1 MKKYGLLAL
10 RVVAI
15 AAIATWLFIFLRDFD
30 WHRLGRE
37 IEHAHL
43 WPLAIAAVLNF
54 VCLWGKA
61 ACWHVVLAPRY
72 IVPTTALFRYTI
84 AAFAASVIAPAR
96 AGELIRV
103 WVLKKRHG
111 VTITDCAAVAITE
124 KLLDGLSMMMLVAPV
139 PWLVPGLPSWVG
151 HAMAACGAIAAVI
164 FAAVWFM
171 VGRIEPGAEGG
182 SWFARF
188 VGGMHVVRSPRRLL
202 LATAA
207 LMLTWLADLAMVNL
221 VMYAVGIHL
230 PFGSGLL
237 VLFTLNL
244 TIAVPSTPG
253 QVGALEAGVL
263 AATRLLHI
271 PDEPAF
277 AFALLYHV
285 LQILPLLIV
294 ALLTEAPL
302 MFMKPTA
309 DDDAAARTRQ
319 TAA

>member
-1 MKKYGLLAL
+1 VKKWGLLAI

-15 AAIATWLFIFLRDFD
+15 AAIAIWLFLFLRDFD
-30 WHRLGRE
+30 WHELGRE
-37 IEHAHL
+37 LEHAHL

-72 IVPTTALFRYTI
+72 LVPTTALFRYTI

-151 HAMAACGAIAAVI
+151 RAMLACGLIALVI
-164 FAAVWFM
+164 FAAVWLA
-171 VGRIEPGAEGG
+171 VGRIEAGAQGA

-202 LATAA
+202 LATGA

-221 VMYAVGIHL
+221 VMYAVGVHL
-230 PFGSGLL
+230 PFGAGLL

-271 PDEPAF
+271 PDAPAF

-285 LQILPLLIV
+285 LQIVPLLAV
-294 ALLTEAPL
+294 ALATEAPL
-302 MFMKPTA
+302 MFARPS
-309 DDDAAARTRQ
+309 DDDAGRTPQ
-319 TAA
+319 SAP

>member
-1 MKKYGLLAL
+1 VKKWGLIAV

-15 AAIATWLFIFLRDFD
+15 AAIAIWLFIFLRDFD
-30 WHRLGRE
+30 WRKLGRE

-43 WPLAIAAVLNF
+43 WPLAIAAALNF

-61 ACWHVVLAPRY
+61 ACWHVVLAPRFV
-72 IVPTTALFRYTI
+72 VPTTALFRYTI

-111 VTITDCAAVAITE
+111 VPITDCAAVAITE

-139 PWLVPGLPSWVG
+139 PWLVPGLPAWVG
-151 HAMAACGAIAAVI
+151 RAMAACGAIALVI
-164 FAAVWFM
+164 FGAVWIA
-171 VGRIEPGAEGG
+171 VGRIEPGAGG

-188 VGGMHVVRSPRRLL
+188 VGGMHVVRSPRRML
-202 LATAA
+202 LATGA

-230 PFGSGLL
+230 PIGAGLL

-263 AATRLLHI
+263 AATSLLHI
-271 PDEPAF
+271 PEEQAL

-294 ALLTEAPL
+294 ALVTEAPL
-302 MFMKPTA
+302 MFMKPTVDA
-309 DDDAAARTRQ
+309 DADRTPQ
-319 TAA
+319 SAS

>member
-1 MKKYGLLAL
+1 MKRWGLLAL

-15 AAIATWLFIFLRDFD
+15 AAIAVWLFVFLRDFD
-30 WHRLGRE
+30 WRKLGRSL
-37 IEHAHL
+37 EHARV
-43 WPLAIAAVLNF
+43 WPLLVAAVLNF

-72 IVPTTALFRYTI
+72 VVSTTALFRYTI

-111 VTITDCAAVAITE
+111 VPVADCAAVAVTE
-124 KLLDGLSMMMLVAPV
+124 KLLDGVTMMIFVSPAT
-139 PWLVPGLPSWVG
+139 WLVPGLPSWVG
-151 HAMAACGAIAAVI
+151 RAMLACGAIAFVI
-164 FAAVWFM
+164 FAAVWFA
-171 VGRIEPGAEGG
+171 VGRVSPESAGN
-182 SWFARF
+182 WFSRF
-188 VGGMHVVRSPRRLL
+188 VAGMHVVRSPRRLL
-202 LATAA
+202 LAAAA
-207 LMLTWLADLAMVNL
+207 LTLTWVADLAMVEL
-221 VMYAVGIHL
+221 VMYAVGIDL
-230 PFGSGLL
+230 PIGAGLL

-244 TIAVPSTPG
+244 TIAIPSTPG

-271 PDEPAF
+271 ADAPAF

-294 ALLTEAPL
+294 ALATEAPL
-302 MFMKPTA
+302 MLMKPDQMA
-309 DDDAAARTRQ
+309 PAQ
-319 TAA
+319 TEQ

>member
-1 MKKYGLLAL
+1 VKKWGLIAV
-10 RVVAI
+10 RVIAI
-15 AAIATWLFIFLRDFD
+15 AAIATWLGLFLRDFD
-30 WHRLGRE
+30 WGKLGLA

-61 ACWHVVLAPRY
+61 ACWHVTLAPRHK
-72 IVPTTALFRYTI
+72 VPTLALFRYTI
-84 AAFAASVIAPAR
+84 AAFAASVITPAR

-111 VTITDCAAVAITE
+111 VPLADVAAVAITE
-124 KLLDGLSMMMLVAPV
+124 KLLDALSMMMLVAPV

-151 HAMAACGAIAAVI
+151 HAMLACGAIAAVI

-171 VGRIEPGAEGG
+171 VGRIEPGAQG

-202 LATAA
+202 LATGA

-221 VMYAVGIHL
+221 VMYAVGIDL
-230 PFGSGLL
+230 PFGAGLL

-271 PDEPAF
+271 DDARAF

-285 LQILPLLIV
+285 LQILPLLVV
-294 ALLTEAPL
+294 ALATEAPL
-302 MFMKPTA
+302 MFMKPSDADADRSLETA
-309 DDDAAARTRQ
+309 T
-319 TAA
+319 

>member
-1 MKKYGLLAL
+1 VKKWGLLAV
-10 RVVAI
+10 RVLAI
-15 AAIATWLFIFLRDFD
+15 AAIAIWLFIFLRDFE
-30 WHRLGRE
+30 WSRLGRA
-37 IEHAHL
+37 IEHAHV
-43 WPLAIAAVLNF
+43 WPLAVAAALNF

-72 IVPTTALFRYTI
+72 AVPVVALFRYTI
-84 AAFAASVIAPAR
+84 AAFAACVIAPAR

-111 VTITDCAAVAITE
+111 VPIPDIAAVALTE

-151 HAMAACGAIAAVI
+151 RAMFVCGAIALAI
-164 FAAVWFM
+164 FGAVWIA
-171 VGRIEPGAEGG
+171 VGRMEPGAEGA
-182 SWFARF
+182 SWFAKLI
-188 VGGMHVVRSPRRLL
+188 GGMHVVRSPRRLL

-207 LMLTWLADLAMVNL
+207 LLLTWFADLAMIHL
-221 VMYAVGIHL
+221 VMYAVGIEV
-230 PFGSGLL
+230 PFGAGLL

-271 PDEPAF
+271 DDARAF

-294 ALLTEAPL
+294 ALITEAPL
-302 MFMKPTA
+302 MFMRPT
-309 DDDAAARTRQ
+309 DAE
-319 TAA
+319 

>member
-1 MKKYGLLAL
+1 MKKWGLIAL

-15 AAIATWLFIFLRDFD
+15 CAIAIWLFVFLRDFD
-30 WHRLGRE
+30 WRKLGHE
-37 IEHAHL
+37 FAHARV
-43 WPLAIAAVLNF
+43 WPLVVAAVLNF

-72 IVPTTALFRYTI
+72 VVETTALFRYTI

-111 VTITDCAAVAITE
+111 VPVADCAAVAVTE
-124 KLLDGLSMMMLVAPV
+124 KLLDGLTMMILVAPV
-139 PWLVPGLPSWVG
+139 PWLVPGLPAWVG
-151 HAMAACGAIAAVI
+151 RAMFVCGAVAFLILV
-164 FAAVWFM
+164 AVWFA
-171 VGRIEPGAEGG
+171 VGRIPEGG
-182 SWFARF
+182 GANWFSRF
-188 VGGMHVVRSPRRLL
+188 VAGMHVVRSPRRLL
-202 LATAA
+202 LAAAA
-207 LMLTWLADLAMVNL
+207 LMLTWLADLAMVEL

-230 PFGSGLL
+230 PIGAGLL

-271 PDEPAF
+271 ADAPAF

-285 LQILPLLIV
+285 LQILPLLVV

-302 MFMKPTA
+302 MMMKP
-309 DDDAAARTRQ
+309 DAAQ
-319 TAA
+319 TEP

>member
-1 MKKYGLLAL
+1 MKTWGLRAL

-15 AAIATWLFIFLRDFD
+15 AAIAIWLYVFLRDFD
-30 WHRLGRE
+30 WRKLGHAL
-37 IEHAHL
+37 EHAHV
-43 WPLAIAAVLNF
+43 WPLAVAAALNF

-72 IVPTTALFRYTI
+72 TVPITALFRYTI

-111 VTITDCAAVAITE
+111 VPITDCAAVAVTE
-124 KLLDGLSMMMLVAPV
+124 KLLDALSMMMLVAPV
-139 PWLVPGLPSWVG
+139 PWLVPGLPAWVG
-151 HAMAACGAIAAVI
+151 HVMLACGAIALVL
-164 FAAVWFM
+164 FVGVWFA
-171 VGRIEPGAEGG
+171 VGRVGG
-182 SWFARF
+182 TTWFARF
-188 VGGMHVVRSPRRLL
+188 VSGMHVVRSPRRLV

-221 VMYAVGIHL
+221 VMYAVGIDL
-230 PFGSGLL
+230 PFGAGLL

-271 PDEPAF
+271 DDARAF

-285 LQILPLLIV
+285 LQILPLLVV
-294 ALLTEAPL
+294 ALITEAPL
-302 MFMKPTA
+302 MFMRPA
-309 DDDAAARTRQ
+309 PGDAE
-319 TAA
+319 

>member
-1 MKKYGLLAL
+1 VKKWGLIAV

-15 AAIATWLFIFLRDFD
+15 VAIAGLLFVFVFRDFD
-30 WHRLGRE
+30 WRRLGRDLE
-37 IEHAHL
+37 RAHL
-43 WPLAIAAVLNF
+43 WPLAAAAVLNF

-61 ACWHVVLAPRY
+61 ACWRVVLTPRY
-72 IVPTTALFRYTI
+72 LVPTTALFRYTI

-111 VTITDCAAVAITE
+111 VPITDCAAVAITE

-139 PWLVPGLPSWVG
+139 PWLVPGLPAWVG
-151 HAMAACGAIAAVI
+151 RTMAACGAIALVL
-164 FAAVWFM
+164 FAAVWFA
-171 VGRIEPGAEGG
+171 VGRIEPGAGG

-188 VGGMHVVRSPRRLL
+188 VGGMHVVRSPRRML
-202 LATAA
+202 LATGA

-230 PFGSGLL
+230 PLGAGLL

-263 AATRLLHI
+263 AATSLLHI
-271 PDEPAF
+271 PEEQAF

-294 ALLTEAPL
+294 AVLTEAPL

-309 DDDAAARTRQ
+309 DADADRTPQ
-319 TAA
+319 SAT

>member
-1 MKKYGLLAL
+1 VKKWGLIAV

-15 AAIATWLFIFLRDFD
+15 AAIAIWLFIFLRDFD
-30 WHRLGRE
+30 WRKLGRSL
-37 IEHAHL
+37 EHAHV
-43 WPLAIAAVLNF
+43 WPLAVAAVLNF

-72 IVPTTALFRYTI
+72 LVPTTALFRYTI

-111 VTITDCAAVAITE
+111 VAITDCAAVAITE

-139 PWLVPGLPSWVG
+139 PWLVPGLPAWVG
-151 HAMAACGAIAAVI
+151 RAMAACGAIAAVI
-164 FAAVWFM
+164 FAAVWFA
-171 VGRIEPGAEGG
+171 VGRIEPGAGG
-182 SWFARF
+182 SWFVRF
-188 VGGMHVVRSPRRLL
+188 VGGMHVVRSPRRLV

-230 PFGSGLL
+230 PFGAGLL

-285 LQILPLLIV
+285 LQILPLLVV

-309 DDDAAARTRQ
+309 DVDADRTPQ
-319 TAA
+319 SAT

>member
-1 MKKYGLLAL
+1 MKKWGLLAL

-15 AAIATWLFIFLRDFD
+15 AAIAIWLFVFLRDFD
-30 WHRLGRE
+30 WGKLGTSL
-37 IEHAHL
+37 EHARV
-43 WPLAIAAVLNF
+43 WPLLVAAALNF

-61 ACWHVVLAPRY
+61 ACWRVVLAPRY
-72 IVPTTALFRYTI
+72 LVPTNKLFRYTI

-111 VTITDCAAVAITE
+111 VPVADCAAVAVTE
-124 KLLDGLSMMMLVAPV
+124 KLLDGLTMMILVAPV

-151 HAMAACGAIAAVI
+151 RAMFACGAVA
-164 FAAVWFM
+164 FAILVAVWFA
-171 VGRIEPGAEGG
+171 VGRVPEGG
-182 SWFARF
+182 GANWFSRF
-188 VGGMHVVRSPRRLL
+188 VAGMHVVRSPRRLL
-202 LATAA
+202 LAAAA
-207 LMLTWLADLAMVNL
+207 LMLTWLADLAMVEL
-221 VMYAVGIHL
+221 VMYAVGIDL
-230 PFGSGLL
+230 PIGAGLL

-271 PDEPAF
+271 ADAPAF

-285 LQILPLLIV
+285 LQILPLLVV

-302 MFMKPTA
+302 MFMRPTA
-309 DDDAAARTRQ
+309 ADDVVPARTLE
-319 TAA
+319 TGP

>member
-1 MKKYGLLAL
+1 MKKWGLLAL

-15 AAIATWLFIFLRDFD
+15 AAIAIWLTIFLRDFE
-30 WHRLGRE
+30 WKKLGRA
-37 IEHAHL
+37 IEHAHV
-43 WPLAIAAVLNF
+43 WPLVVAAALNF

-72 IVPTTALFRYTI
+72 VVPTIALFRYTI

-103 WVLKKRHG
+103 WVLRKRHG
-111 VTITDCAAVAITE
+111 VPVADCAAVAVTE
-124 KLLDGLSMMMLVAPV
+124 KLLDGLTMLMLVAPV
-139 PWLVPGLPSWVG
+139 PWIVPGLPSWVG
-151 HAMAACGAIAAVI
+151 RAMFVCGAVAIAI
-164 FAAVWFM
+164 FAAVWFA
-171 VGRIEPGAEGG
+171 VGKIPPGGG
-182 SWFARF
+182 GNWFTRF
-188 VGGMHVVRSPRRLL
+188 IGGMHVVRSPKRLL
-202 LATAA
+202 LAAAA

-221 VMYAVGIHL
+221 VMYAVGIDL
-230 PFGSGLL
+230 PLGAGLL

-271 PDEPAF
+271 DDARAF

-285 LQILPLLIV
+285 LQILPLLVV

-302 MFMKPTA
+302 MFMRPTGV
-309 DDDAAARTRQ
+309 DAEAARTPQ
-319 TAA
+319 TEP

>member
-1 MKKYGLLAL
+1 MKKWGLLAV
-10 RVVAI
+10 RVLAI
-15 AAIATWLFIFLRDFD
+15 AAIAIWLFLFLRDFD
-30 WHRLGRE
+30 WHKLGSA
-37 IEHAHL
+37 IEHAHV
-43 WPLAIAAVLNF
+43 WPLAVAACLNF

-72 IVPTTALFRYTI
+72 LVSITALFRYTI

-103 WVLKKRHG
+103 WVLKKRHD
-111 VTITDCAAVAITE
+111 VPIADIAAVAITE
-124 KLLDGLSMMMLVAPV
+124 KLLDGLSMLMIVAPV

-151 HAMAACGAIAAVI
+151 RAMFACGAIALVI
-164 FAAVWFM
+164 FAFVWFA
-171 VGRIEPGAEGG
+171 VGRLEPGEGA

-188 VGGMHVVRSPRRLL
+188 IGGMHVVRSPKRLL
-202 LATAA
+202 LATCA
-207 LMLTWLADLAMVNL
+207 LLLTWCADLGMIHL
-221 VMYAVGIHL
+221 VMYAVGIQA
-230 PFGSGLL
+230 PFGAGLL

-271 PDEPAF
+271 DDAQAF

-285 LQILPLLIV
+285 LQILPLLVV
-294 ALLTEAPL
+294 ALIAEAPL
-302 MFMKPTA
+302 MLMRPPEA
-309 DDDAAARTRQ
+309 E
-319 TAA
+319 

>member
-1 MKKYGLLAL
+1 MKKWGLLAV
-10 RVVAI
+10 RVLAI
-15 AAIATWLFIFLRDFD
+15 AAIAIWLYLFLRDFD
-30 WHRLGRE
+30 WSKLGRA
-37 IEHAHL
+37 IEHAHV
-43 WPLAIAAVLNF
+43 WPLALAAALNF

-72 IVPTTALFRYTI
+72 LVPVTALFRYTI

-103 WVLKKRHG
+103 WVLKKRHA
-111 VTITDCAAVAITE
+111 VPIADIAAVAITE

-151 HAMAACGAIAAVI
+151 RAMFACGAVALVI
-164 FAAVWFM
+164 FAAVWFA
-171 VGRIEPGAEGG
+171 VGRLEPGEGA

-188 VGGMHVVRSPRRLL
+188 IGGMHVVRSPKRLL
-202 LATAA
+202 LATCA
-207 LMLTWLADLAMVNL
+207 LLLTWCADLAMIHL
-221 VMYAVGIHL
+221 VMYAVGIQV
-230 PFGSGLL
+230 PFGAGLL

-253 QVGALEAGVL
+253 QVGTLEAGVL

-271 PDEPAF
+271 DDAPAF

-285 LQILPLLIV
+285 LQILPLLVV
-294 ALLTEAPL
+294 ALITEAPL
-302 MFMKPTA
+302 MLMRPPEA
-309 DDDAAARTRQ
+309 E
-319 TAA
+319 